1 MNLLSFVDLST
12 ERLKMAKQVGADFP
26 LVVTREDSAQEVAQR
41 VAGMLGN
48 QPHVTIEC
56 TGAESSIQTAIY
68 VHKPYIHIYSVFIWD
83 V

>member
-1 MNLLSFVDLST
+1 
-12 ERLKMAKQVGADFP
+12 MAKLVGADFP
-26 LVVTREDSAQEVAQR
+26 LLVTREDSAQEVAHR

-68 VHKPYIHIYSVFIWD
+68 VHKTCIYTVYINIIINMFICD

>member
-1 MNLLSFVDLST
+1 
-12 ERLKMAKQVGADFP
+12 MAQEVGADFP
-26 LVVTREDSAQEVAQR
+26 LLVTREDSAQDVAQR
-41 VAGMLGN
+41 VAGSLGK

-68 VHKPYIHIYSVFIWD
+68 VHKPYIYINIYSVFICD